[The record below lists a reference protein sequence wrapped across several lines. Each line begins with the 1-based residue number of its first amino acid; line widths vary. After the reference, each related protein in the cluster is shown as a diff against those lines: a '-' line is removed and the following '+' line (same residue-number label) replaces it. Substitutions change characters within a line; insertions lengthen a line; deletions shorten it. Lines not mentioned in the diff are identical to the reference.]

1 MLFIIIIIILFPL
14 PTRSQPKVLYINYV
28 VHTSQLL
35 LLQHLYDSFVRS
47 DKKYLLDRHYVSA
60 STTYESIYHRPI
72 TYIVTII
79 HLSLP
84 LTVIIVIIIVITP
97 TTLDNNV
104 GLQSQHVVT
113 KCLNV
118 HEVISDLYISN
129 ILFRKVFICWVYMNL
144 TFRVVTY
151 NIWTLW

>member
-28 VHTSQLL
+28 IHPSQLL
-35 LLQHLYDSFVRS
+35 LLQHLYYCFVRP
-47 DKKYLLDRHYVSA
+47 DKKYLLHWHYVSA
-60 STTYESIYHRPI
+60 STTYESIYHRTI
-72 TYIVTII
+72 SYIVTII

-84 LTVIIVIIIVITP
+84 LTVIIIVITP
-97 TTLDNNV
+97 TTLDNNI

-118 HEVISDLYISN
+118 HEVISYLYVSN
-129 ILFRKVFICWVYMNL
+129 ILFRKVFIC
-144 TFRVVTY
+144 
-151 NIWTLW
+151 